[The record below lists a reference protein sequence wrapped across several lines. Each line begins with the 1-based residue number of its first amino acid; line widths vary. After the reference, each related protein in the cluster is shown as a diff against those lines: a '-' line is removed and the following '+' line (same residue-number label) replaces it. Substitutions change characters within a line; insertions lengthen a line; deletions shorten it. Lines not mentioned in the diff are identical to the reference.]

1 MSFDHTQSL
10 LEPGAQLAL
19 HAMRRAAGPS
29 SLKCPVTAER
39 VELARSHMRKL
50 AELLLSSGRKLNLG
64 GLGAQEPTPDERT
77 LLNALAAA
85 QADDTT
91 ALKAALRWL
100 AGFEP
105 DAQMLSVTATAATA
119 FEEAGWT
126 WGATQAAR
134 APEPPFGMRALRAVS

>member
-1 MSFDHTQSL
+1 MPQEIIHTP

-29 SLKCPVTAER
+29 RVKCPVTAER
-39 VELARSHMRKL
+39 VELARSEMRKL
-50 AELLLSSGRKLNLG
+50 ASLLLSSGRKLNLG

-77 LLNALAAA
+77 LLNALAAG
-85 QADDTT
+85 QAGDMS

-105 DAQMLSVTATAATA
+105 DAQMVDTTLIAATA
-119 FEEAGWT
+119 FQDAGWT
-126 WGATQAAR
+126 WGATQPTR